1 LTGHGFKATIFHFRS
16 IEMKL
21 LFLGLSVVLLSG
33 CGMTPEQQNALAA
46 AMNSA
51 GQGLAQEA
59 QIMRQRQHEQSLQ
72 PNNMYPL
79 GRQLNCVTEYNSFS
93 RAYETRC
100 Q

>member
-1 LTGHGFKATIFHFRS
+1 
-16 IEMKL
+16 MKL

-33 CGMTPEQQNALAA
+33 CGMTPEQRNALAA

-51 GQGLAQEA
+51 GQGLSQEA

-72 PNNMYPL
+72 PINMYPL
-79 GRQLNCVTEYNSFS
+79 GRPLNCLTEYNSLM

>member
-1 LTGHGFKATIFHFRS
+1 MG

-21 LFLGLSVVLLSG
+21 LSSVYWMGLSVVLLSVSG

-51 GQGLAQEA
+51 GQGMANEA
-59 QIMRQRQHEQSLQ
+59 ALMRQRQHQQSLQ
-72 PNNMYPL
+72 PINPYPI
-79 GRQLNCVTEYNSFS
+79 GRPINCITEYNAYA
-93 RAYETRC
+93 RAYETKC